1 MTTSKQI
8 NSKKTYVVLGVILVL
23 VVVAIV
29 AFSLN
34 FERSS
39 PAELTGPEKNNN
51 LPQQAKPASITV
63 SDEAEIIQLGERF
76 QMFQKIILDPFI
88 LNNGDSQQI
97 VVKPGSDLR
106 DVTAQVK
113 DDAGTYEKRFKTA
126 TLNSNKVY
134 YFKWQ
139 PEQLSP
145 GQKYPVTLTS
155 YTKSGVKHTFTLSW
169 QAKQNYE

>member
-1 MTTSKQI
+1 MNNLTTKRVYLI
-8 NSKKTYVVLGVILVL
+8 LGVILVL

-39 PAELTGPEKNNN
+39 PAELTDSETNNN
-51 LPQQAKPASITV
+51 LPQQARAASITV
-63 SDEAEIIQLGERF
+63 SDEAEIIQLGEKF

-88 LNNGDSQQI
+88 LNDGDSQQI

-106 DVTAQVK
+106 DVTAQVE
-113 DDAGTYEKRFKTA
+113 DDSGVYEKRFKTA
-126 TLNSNKVY
+126 TLNNNKVY